1 MKRLI
6 FLISLIFIFNMAT
19 FRLYPVASVDESWQS
34 SNAISVFNKNYTS
47 INYPFFLQ
55 NTGIPYAMNFA
66 LGLWYKIFGIGL
78 VQGRLLIVFISTGLL
93 FLLYKFAREFFG
105 KSVAFWS
112 VLYFAS
118 TRSFFFSSRFIRN
131 DIPLLIFLILAL
143 WMFFKYLKISK
154 PKYLFF
160 SGLFLGLGTE
170 FHQNG
175 IFFIIALIISW
186 LLITKSLRC
195 IFSRK
200 FLIFI
205 TGLGVYLI
213 YYLFAHVLP
222 DVSLYISERSY
233 SIFKDHALP
242 ILSLTPKEIIF
253 SEIDRYLS
261 YFYPYRVPELLIIIL
276 SLFLSLKEKNLYL
289 KFISIF
295 ILSFSVLFVLFASN
309 KTEVY
314 LIYLLLLSSIL
325 LSSLFHKFRHLS
337 TYIGLILMNEN
348 KQKSLKSIPIIKFFY
363 IFVFIIIFNYF
374 LNFGVVYTYR
384 NYSYGK
390 IQSIMSPNIRN
401 DELVM
406 GFTNHFLPLNHLNFR
421 SFYVLSWYRI
431 FNGLSVEQALK
442 EIKPDYII
450 VDRQAEGTLEDN
462 EKNISDI
469 QFDKGLY
476 KIPKREFI
484 NYLNSNYT
492 MILDYNS
499 DYYRNLK
506 LYKLAR

>member
-6 FLISLIFIFNMAT
+6 FFISLIFIFNLAT

-34 SNAISVFNKNYTS
+34 SNAISVFNKDFVS

-55 NTGIPYAMNFA
+55 NKGIPYAMNFA

-78 VQGRLLIVFISTGLL
+78 VQGRLLIVFISTILL
-93 FLLYKFAREFFG
+93 FILYKFTNDFFG
-105 KSVAFWS
+105 ESVAFWA

-118 TRSFFFSSRFIRN
+118 TRGFFFSSRFIRN

-186 LLITKSLRC
+186 VLVIKTLSN

-222 DVSLYISERSY
+222 DTSLYISERGY

-253 SEIDRYLS
+253 SEIGRYSS
-261 YFYPYRVPELLIIIL
+261 YFYPYRVPELLIVIL
-276 SLFLSLKEKNLYL
+276 SLLLSLKEKDLYL
-289 KFISIF
+289 KFISTF
-295 ILSFSVLFVLFASN
+295 ILSFSVLFVFFASN
-309 KTEVY
+309 KTELY

-337 TYIGLILMNEN
+337 TYIGLILRNKN

-363 IFVFIIIFNYF
+363 IFVFITIFNYF
-374 LNFGVVYTYR
+374 LNFGIAYTYSD
-384 NYSYGK
+384 YSYGK

-406 GFTNHFLPLNHLNFR
+406 GFTNYFLPLNHLNFR
-421 SFYVLSWYRI
+421 SFYVLSWHRI
-431 FNGLSVEQALK
+431 FKGLSVEQALD
-442 EIKPDYII
+442 EIKPAYII
-450 VDRQAEGTLEDN
+450 FDRQVDGMLTDDERD
-462 EKNISDI
+462 ISDI

-476 KIPKREFI
+476 KISKKEFI
-484 NYLNSNYT
+484 NYLNSKYT
-492 MILDYNS
+492 MIIDYHS

-506 LYKLAR
+506 LYKRIR